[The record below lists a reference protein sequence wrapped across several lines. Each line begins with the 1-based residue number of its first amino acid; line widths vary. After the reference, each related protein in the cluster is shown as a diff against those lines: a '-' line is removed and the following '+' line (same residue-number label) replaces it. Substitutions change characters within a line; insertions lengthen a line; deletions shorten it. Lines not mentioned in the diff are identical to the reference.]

1 MTVRPTLVVTAPAAT
16 TQPIATGTNVQYPRH
31 LPTPTRAG
39 VGATMNDE
47 IKASQPEALTARQR
61 MIFDFLVES
70 SEAQGY
76 PPTMREI
83 GEFFGIRSTNAVHEH
98 MRALERKGWVERVE
112 GASRG
117 IRVVWRGQGSA
128 DRKLARDEQRDDGGA
143 EATVARHTSRT
154 GDKGLSASPHRD
166 RGRTIAVLGRVA
178 AGVPIPA
185 IELAEEHL
193 TLDERLTGGGDVF
206 ALRVV
211 GRSMVDAGILPNDL
225 ILVRATERV
234 DNGKIAV
241 VEIDG
246 EVTVKRFYAERGGV
260 RLVAE
265 NREMAPIVL
274 DAEAAAS
281 LRIVGVVQGVVRALH

>member
-1 MTVRPTLVVTAPAAT
+1 MQPSPAT
-16 TQPIATGTNVQYPRH
+16 TVP
-31 LPTPTRAG
+31 AG
-39 VGATMNDE
+39 E
-47 IKASQPEALTARQR
+47 ELTARQR
-61 MIFDFLVES
+61 MIFDFLVEFS
-70 SEAQGY
+70 QREGY

-98 MRALERKGWVERVE
+98 LRALERKGWVERAG

-117 IRVVWRGQGSA
+117 VRVMRQPADVAAAPVVQVDPDLDSETIVSNGEPSRDGDAGVTKLTRPGVGSSRGASQRPMTSARSGAGSNQG
-128 DRKLARDEQRDDGGA
+128 R
-143 EATVARHTSRT
+143 TVA
-154 GDKGLSASPHRD
+154 
-166 RGRTIAVLGRVA
+166 ILGQVA

-185 IELAEEHL
+185 VELADDRMVI
-193 TLDERLTGGGDVF
+193 DESLTGGHDVF

-211 GRSMVDAGILPNDL
+211 GRSMIDAGILPQDL
-225 ILVRATERV
+225 ILVRPTERV

-246 EVTVKRFYAERGGV
+246 EVTVKRFYAERGGI

-274 DAEAAAS
+274 DAESSAA
-281 LRIVGVVQGVVRALH
+281 LRVVGVVQGVIRAIR

>member
-1 MTVRPTLVVTAPAAT
+1 M
-16 TQPIATGTNVQYPRH
+16 H
-31 LPTPTRAG
+31 PTPHTPAVAG
-39 VGATMNDE
+39 E
-47 IKASQPEALTARQR
+47 ELTARQR
-61 MIFDFLVES
+61 MIFDFLVEFS
-70 SEAQGY
+70 QREGY

-98 MRALERKGWVERVE
+98 LRALERKGWVERAE

-117 IRVVWRGQGSA
+117 VRVVRQPSDEAAPVVVVESDGEVADHEEGRQAAHGAAHGGSVIQLPGGGRSAATARSGNTGGGRGSVGGQG
-128 DRKLARDEQRDDGGA
+128 R
-143 EATVARHTSRT
+143 TV
-154 GDKGLSASPHRD
+154 
-166 RGRTIAVLGRVA
+166 AVLGQVA

-185 IELAEEHL
+185 VELADDRMVI
-193 TLDERLTGGGDVF
+193 DERLTGGHDVF

-211 GRSMVDAGILPNDL
+211 GRSMIDAGILPEDL
-225 ILVRATERV
+225 ILVRPAERV

-246 EVTVKRFYAERGGV
+246 EVTVKRFYAERGGI

-274 DAEAAAS
+274 DAAAAAS
-281 LRIVGVVQGVVRALH
+281 LRVVGVVQGVIRALR

>member
-1 MTVRPTLVVTAPAAT
+1 M
-16 TQPIATGTNVQYPRH
+16 H
-31 LPTPTRAG
+31 PTPPSTIASG
-39 VGATMNDE
+39 DE
-47 IKASQPEALTARQR
+47 LTARQR
-61 MIFDFLVES
+61 MIFDFLVEFS
-70 SEAQGY
+70 QREGY

-98 MRALERKGWVERVE
+98 LRALERKGWVERAE

-117 IRVVWRGQGSA
+117 VRVVRQPGGVAAAPVVVVDEEGVDPGSEVPTARSGDVIQLPTAGARRNVEAARPGPMRASTAAGQG
-128 DRKLARDEQRDDGGA
+128 R
-143 EATVARHTSRT
+143 TVA
-154 GDKGLSASPHRD
+154 
-166 RGRTIAVLGRVA
+166 ILGQVA

-185 IELAEEHL
+185 VELADDRMVI
-193 TLDERLTGGGDVF
+193 DESLTGGHDVF

-211 GRSMVDAGILPNDL
+211 GRSMIDAGILPQDL
-225 ILVRATERV
+225 ILVRPTERV

-246 EVTVKRFYAERGGV
+246 EVTVKRFYAERGGI

-274 DAEAAAS
+274 DAQAAAA
-281 LRIVGVVQGVVRALH
+281 LRVVGVVQGVIRALR

>member
-1 MTVRPTLVVTAPAAT
+1 M
-16 TQPIATGTNVQYPRH
+16 H
-31 LPTPTRAG
+31 PTPNSPVAAG
-39 VGATMNDE
+39 
-47 IKASQPEALTARQR
+47 EALTARQR
-61 MIFDFLVES
+61 MIFDYLVEFS
-70 SEAQGY
+70 QREGY

-98 MRALERKGWVERVE
+98 LRALERKGWVERAE

-117 IRVVWRGQGSA
+117 VRVMRQPTEVAAAPVVIVDSDADGDTNSNDAEGSSTGPTDRRASVTKLPGRVAGQRLIS
-128 DRKLARDEQRDDGGA
+128 
-143 EATVARHTSRT
+143 TSRT
-154 GDKGLSASPHRD
+154 GSSSGQ
-166 RGRTIAVLGRVA
+166 GRTVAILGQVA

-185 IELAEEHL
+185 LELADDRMVI
-193 TLDERLTGGGDVF
+193 DESLTGGHDVF

-211 GRSMVDAGILPNDL
+211 GRSMIDAGILPQDL
-225 ILVRATERV
+225 ILVRPTERV

-246 EVTVKRFYAERGGV
+246 EVTVKCFYAERGGI

-274 DAEAAAS
+274 DAEASAA
-281 LRIVGVVQGVVRALH
+281 LRVVGVVQGVIRALR

>member
-1 MTVRPTLVVTAPAAT
+1 M
-16 TQPIATGTNVQYPRH
+16 H
-31 LPTPTRAG
+31 PTPNSPVAAG
-39 VGATMNDE
+39 
-47 IKASQPEALTARQR
+47 EALTARQR
-61 MIFDFLVES
+61 MIFDYLVEFS
-70 SEAQGY
+70 QREGY

-98 MRALERKGWVERVE
+98 LRALERKGWVERAE

-117 IRVVWRGQGSA
+117 VRVMRQPTEVAAAPVVIVDSDADGDTNSNDAEGSSTGPTDRRASVTKLPGRVAGQRLIS
-128 DRKLARDEQRDDGGA
+128 
-143 EATVARHTSRT
+143 TSRT
-154 GDKGLSASPHRD
+154 GSSSGQ
-166 RGRTIAVLGRVA
+166 GRTVAILGQVA

-185 IELAEEHL
+185 LELADDRMVI
-193 TLDERLTGGGDVF
+193 DESLTGGHDVF

-211 GRSMVDAGILPNDL
+211 GRSMIDAGILPQDL
-225 ILVRATERV
+225 ILVRPTERV

-246 EVTVKRFYAERGGV
+246 EVTVKRFYAERGGI

-274 DAEAAAS
+274 DAEASAA
-281 LRIVGVVQGVVRALH
+281 LRVVGVVQGVIRALR

>member
-1 MTVRPTLVVTAPAAT
+1 M
-16 TQPIATGTNVQYPRH
+16 H
-31 LPTPTRAG
+31 PTPNSPVAAG
-39 VGATMNDE
+39 
-47 IKASQPEALTARQR
+47 EALTARQR
-61 MIFDFLVES
+61 MIFDYLVEFS
-70 SEAQGY
+70 QREGY

-98 MRALERKGWVERVE
+98 LRALERKGWVERAE

-117 IRVVWRGQGSA
+117 VRVMRQPTEVAAAPVVIVDSDADGDTNSNDAEGSSTGPTDRRASVTKLPGRVAGQRLIS
-128 DRKLARDEQRDDGGA
+128 
-143 EATVARHTSRT
+143 TSRT
-154 GDKGLSASPHRD
+154 GSSSGQ
-166 RGRTIAVLGRVA
+166 GRTVAILGQVA

-185 IELAEEHL
+185 LELADDRMVIDESL
-193 TLDERLTGGGDVF
+193 TCGHDVF

-211 GRSMVDAGILPNDL
+211 GRSMIDAGILPQDL
-225 ILVRATERV
+225 ILVRPTERV

-246 EVTVKRFYAERGGV
+246 EVTVKRFYAERGGI

-274 DAEAAAS
+274 DAEASAA
-281 LRIVGVVQGVVRALH
+281 LRVVGVVQGVIRALR